1 MQKLSITNLGPIKEC
16 TIDVKDFMVF
26 TGPQASGKST
36 VAKSIF
42 FFNNLK
48 NILFSMYQKQIAT
61 KPLFEIGTLEDYF
74 TKEVQRAFLQSF
86 GVTNDTNAYGTVTYE
101 YDNSASVVINLE
113 PSDDEI
119 SVVAVFDDYLKSK
132 LAALSELLKSDD
144 RKDVEKVRNFIYR
157 DMFASELD
165 VVYIPAGR
173 SLLTMLSS
181 QINYIYAVMDDQ
193 QKYTIDYCTQTYLE
207 EVLRIKEFFNTSPD
221 KLARKVTNDV
231 DYKINQADV
240 DAAIEL
246 MKTILHGEY
255 RNVNGVEKL
264 YFSDEHSVRM
274 NYASSGQQE
283 AVWITNILFYH
294 MLGRRN
300 TLFVIEEPESHLFPE
315 TQKAV
320 VELISLVKNGSNKA
334 IITTHSPYVLG
345 SVNNLLYANH
355 ISGGNKDAE
364 IEAVVQRCL
373 WLNFEN
379 LGAYYLS
386 EGKVKSIASSEY
398 NDIDHDVIDGV
409 SGVLNETYEKLMD
422 IARED

>member
-1 MQKLSITNLGPIKEC
+1 MQKLTITNLGPIKDC

-36 VAKSIF
+36 IAKSIF

-48 NILFSMYQKQIAT
+48 NILFAMYQKQLAN

-86 GVTNDTNAYGTVTYE
+86 GVSIDTNAYGTVTYE
-101 YDNSASVVINLE
+101 YDNSSTVVINIE
-113 PSDDEI
+113 PAADEL
-119 SVVAVFDDYLKSK
+119 SVVVAFDDYLKSK
-132 LAALSELLKSDD
+132 LTALSELLKSND
-144 RKDVEKVRNFIYR
+144 RKDVEKIRDFIYKEL
-157 DMFASELD
+157 FASDLD

-207 EVLRIKEFFNTSPD
+207 EVLRIKEFFNMSPD
-221 KLARKVTNDV
+221 KLARKVTNEV
-231 DYKINQADV
+231 DYEINQADV

-246 MKTILHGEY
+246 MNTILHGEY

-264 YFSDEHSVRM
+264 YFSDDHSVRM

-355 ISGGNKDAE
+355 ISEGTNDAE
-364 IEAVVQRCL
+364 IEAVVPRCL
-373 WLNFEN
+373 WLNFEK
-379 LGAYYLS
+379 LGAYFLLD
-386 EGKVKSIASSEY
+386 GKVKDIASPEY

>member
-113 PSDDEI
+113 PADDEI

-355 ISGGNKDAE
+355 ISDGNKDAE
-364 IEAVVQRCL
+364 IEAVVPRCL